1 MVVSSVLMTAS
12 FSDNSDEGEP
22 ARFDLKEDMESKGN
36 MEIREGMGGDKLPHN
51 EEGGE

>member
-22 ARFDLKEDMESKGN
+22 ARFDLKEDMEV
-36 MEIREGMGGDKLPHN
+36 REDMGGDKLSDN